1 MKIVSLLI
9 TLILFFTACS
19 DDATIIKHEKSLTQ
33 LPCIHLVVFPPD
45 KLISQTLQE
54 LYTFDD
60 NCKYKLEVS
69 RKSQIVCNSNQNAPQ
84 KALSN
89 FPNSYLR
96 LDLYKEQH
104 LLYSYYKDLTR
115 EVTSQDIETA
125 FQRLQEDFILKPQR

>member
-1 MKIVSLLI
+1 MKTVSLLM

-19 DDATIIKHEKSLTQ
+19 DDATVIKHEKSLTQ
-33 LPCIHLVVFPPD
+33 LPCMRLVVFPPD

-54 LYTFDD
+54 LYPFDD
-60 NCKYKLEVS
+60 NCTYKLEVS

-96 LDLYKEQH
+96 LDLYKGQDI
-104 LLYSYYKDLTR
+104 LYSYYKDLTR
-115 EVTSQDIETA
+115 EVTQDDISNA
-125 FQRLQEDFILKPQR
+125 FKRLQKDFTLTNP